1 MCTHICLSSLAVEL
15 SSCHMQM
22 HVLSLCV
29 LVCVCADVFRLMSCQ
44 YNKGFRRVKWRGGQ
58 PGDWQSR
65 ESLIQSLCHNESVVL
80 GPRMASMLHYI
91 LTLNFQI
98 QHSCALGLTHF
109 AYARSKPDLGW
120 CHVQLLQGWQTV
132 SAPQHGALWSSCQA
146 DRQVND
152 TNENQPFLPQGAK
165 NTEWQPVSS
174 QTVSLNLKVISS
186 SHTFTSFAL
195 CVTLPFWPLFPL
207 HLLLFIF
214 LFSTKTSFSFASLA
228 LFSPPLKAPA
238 FFLCLSSS
246 LFLSLTLSVTALL
259 CVLSPCH
266 QVFRGSLTASQL
278 CLSSQ
283 KWDKK
288 CVISQSN
295 RHRVVEAQMLL
306 GGNPTTLV
314 QPCFASLDSHH
325 VLVNF
330 SPKKLK
336 IGL

>member
-1 MCTHICLSSLAVEL
+1 MYSHY
-15 SSCHMQM
+15 
-22 HVLSLCV
+22 V

-58 PGDWQSR
+58 PEDWQSR

-80 GPRMASMLHYI
+80 GLWMASMLHYI

-109 AYARSKPDLGW
+109 AYVCSKPDLGW

-195 CVTLPFWPLFPL
+195 CVTLPFLPLFPL
-207 HLLLFIF
+207 HLLFIF

-246 LFLSLTLSVTALL
+246 LFLSFPDSVCHHSALRSIPMSPSLSGKLDCL
-259 CVLSPCH
+259 C
-266 QVFRGSLTASQL
+266 QL
-278 CLSSQ
+278 CPSSQ

-295 RHRVVEAQMLL
+295 KHRFVDA
-306 GGNPTTLV
+306 
-314 QPCFASLDSHH
+314 
-325 VLVNF
+325 
-330 SPKKLK
+330 
-336 IGL
+336 

>member
-1 MCTHICLSSLAVEL
+1 MRTHICLSSLAVEL

-22 HVLSLCV
+22 QVLSLCV

-44 YNKGFRRVKWRGGQ
+44 YNKGFRQVKWRGGQ

-80 GPRMASMLHYI
+80 GLRMASMLCYI

-98 QHSCALGLTHF
+98 QHSCAVGLAHF

-195 CVTLPFWPLFPL
+195 CVTLAFWPLFPL
-207 HLLLFIF
+207 HLLFIF
-214 LFSTKTSFSFASLA
+214 LFSTQTSFSFAYLA

-238 FFLCLSSS
+238 FFSVSPPLSFFPWLCLS
-246 LFLSLTLSVTALL
+246 LL
-259 CVLSPCH
+259 CS
-266 QVFRGSLTASQL
+266 VFYPRVTKSFGEAWLPPSSASQVK
-278 CLSSQ
+278 SGIKS
-283 KWDKK
+283 
-288 CVISQSN
+288 V
-295 RHRVVEAQMLL
+295 
-306 GGNPTTLV
+306 
-314 QPCFASLDSHH
+314 
-325 VLVNF
+325 
-330 SPKKLK
+330 
-336 IGL
+336 